1 VRWIDDR
8 CYEFTVGFHPGFLA
22 TQLDVY
28 LGMTTLL
35 HPLYAVFDAVAAV
48 ALKLYEC
55 GLHPVLRYP
64 GGKANPC
71 PSLSQPVNTDPSG
84 YRPAQN

>member
-35 HPLYAVFDAVAAV
+35 HTLYAVFDAMAAV
-48 ALKLYEC
+48 ALKLYER
-55 GLHPVLRYP
+55 GFTLFYATRRQS
-64 GGKANPC
+64 K
-71 PSLSQPVNTDPSG
+71 SLPFIVAA
-84 YRPAQN
+84 R